1 VRAAVG
7 DRRCAR
13 WSAAVG
19 ACRRLTDGGGGGRRG
34 LDASEAEA
42 AGMASEEASAW
53 KEAVGMA
60 SEVEAASAWEEVVG
74 GGSMGGGGMGGGTG
88 GSQTGRPNMD

>member
-1 VRAAVG
+1 VRATVG
-7 DRRCAR
+7 GQRCAR

-19 ACRRLTDGGGGGRRG
+19 ACRRLTDGGGGGRCG

-42 AGMASEEASAW
+42 AGMASEAALAW

-60 SEVEAASAWEEVVG
+60 SEVEAASAWEEAV
-74 GGSMGGGGMGGGTG
+74 GGGGMGGGTG
-88 GSQTGRPNMD
+88 GSQTGRPNMN

>member
-7 DRRCAR
+7 GRRCAW

-19 ACRRLTDGGGGGRRG
+19 ACRWLTDGGGGGRCG

-42 AGMASEEASAW
+42 EAASVASEAAPAW
-53 KEAVGMA
+53 EEAVGMA
-60 SEVEAASAWEEVVG
+60 SEA
-74 GGSMGGGGMGGGTG
+74 
-88 GSQTGRPNMD
+88 

>member
-1 VRAAVG
+1 V
-7 DRRCAR
+7 
-13 WSAAVG
+13 
-19 ACRRLTDGGGGGRRG
+19 
-34 LDASEAEA
+34 ASEAA
-42 AGMASEEASAW
+42 PAW
-53 KEAVGMA
+53 KEAVDMA